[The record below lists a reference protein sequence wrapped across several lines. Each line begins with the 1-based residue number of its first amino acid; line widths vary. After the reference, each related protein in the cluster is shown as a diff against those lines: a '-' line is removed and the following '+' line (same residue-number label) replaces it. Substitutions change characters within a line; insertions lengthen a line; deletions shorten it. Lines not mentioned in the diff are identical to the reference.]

1 MRIELH
7 QRGGVLGLDRRV
19 LVDGGTI
26 EVIDRGRGRGARK
39 LEPGE
44 AERIGALADSAAAAE
59 PGRAPARPVS
69 DEMTTELAIGD
80 RRLSLRSGDGSPPVL
95 WELIAEL
102 GRLAGR

>member
-19 LVDGGTI
+19 LVDGATI
-26 EVIDRGRGRGARK
+26 EVIERGRSRGARG
-39 LEPGE
+39 LGPGE

-59 PGRAPARPVS
+59 PARAPATPVS
-69 DEMTTELAIGD
+69 DELTTELAIGD
-80 RRLSLRSGDGSPPVL
+80 RRLSVHSGDGSPAAV
-95 WELIAEL
+95 WALIGEL